1 VPPVAEPVPPLL
13 ANQFEA
19 FQNLGIREVF
29 LKDRVF
35 HRVHLWACYHV
46 R

>member
-1 VPPVAEPVPPLL
+1 MQAE
-13 ANQFEA
+13 FETVTD
-19 FQNLGIREVF
+19 LGIREIY

-35 HRVHLWACYHV
+35 HRVHLWACYHL